1 MTHRD
6 SFKRNSQVRTPFRMK
21 PTPSPT
27 LLEPMEAEVAP
38 IVNGDDTGIEETK
51 ILDDVLEQYIGED
64 SPLAVASSKPTIS
77 EEKVSKMS
85 VRDRTQLWEMRA
97 YYQSLPRSFKHR
109 TKSQP
114 CSPMKSTNPI
124 DISDI
129 SSSKMVA
136 SSSSAE
142 NFKARHSV
150 HSIASDHGMDK
161 EQPLVLDSV
170 PRIRGNTQSAGV
182 SGRHA
187 SSLYSK
193 GSILP
198 SKTQFGHSVPRAR
211 RSCSPTPIDDTASE
225 PQAHHH
231 PSSHHYP
238 KYHSPNTFGMSHSK
252 NYSAQASV
260 HGVIVLS
267 CCNCGSSV

>member
-1 MTHRD
+1 METSNGENDALTQRD
-6 SFKRNSQVRTPFRMK
+6 AFKRNSQARMPFRMK

-27 LLEPMEAEVAP
+27 HEEPMEAEVAP
-38 IVNGDDTGIEETK
+38 ILNGDDTGIEETK
-51 ILDDVLEQYIGED
+51 LLDDVLEQYIGEG
-64 SPLAVASSKPTIS
+64 SPSLTTSKPTIS

-85 VRDRTQLWEMRA
+85 VKDRTQLWEMRA

-114 CSPMKSTNPI
+114 CSPLKSSNPKLNSF
-124 DISDI
+124 DISDP
-129 SSSKMVA
+129 KMVA

-142 NFKARHSV
+142 NFKARHSI
-150 HSIASDHGMDK
+150 HSMAVDQSIGK

-170 PRIRGNTQSAGV
+170 PRIRGNSQSAGV
-182 SGRHA
+182 SGRHTG
-187 SSLYSK
+187 SLYSK

-198 SKTQFGHSVPRAR
+198 SKTQFGHSIPRAR

-225 PQAHHH
+225 PPAH

-238 KYHSPNTFGMSHSK
+238 KYHSPNAFGVSHSK
-252 NYSAQASV
+252 NYAALVSE
-260 HGVIVLS
+260 H
-267 CCNCGSSV
+267 